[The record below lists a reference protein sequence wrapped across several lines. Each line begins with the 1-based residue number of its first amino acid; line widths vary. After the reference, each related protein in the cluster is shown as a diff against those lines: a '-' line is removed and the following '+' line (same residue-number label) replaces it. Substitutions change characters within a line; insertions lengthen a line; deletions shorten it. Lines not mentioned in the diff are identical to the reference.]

1 MIGNVKSL
9 RELFEIELRY
19 AYDCEQKLAN
29 KGIPTMIESAS
40 SPELQSALQQHLR
53 ETQGHVARLERVFS
67 TLGVDPDTKGNDV
80 IDEIMSAAKD
90 SVSNI
95 EASPLRDAALIVN
108 GNQVE
113 HYEMALYGSLAS
125 FARNLGMQEVAGILE
140 ETLNEEKKADA
151 KLTQIGESVMNAR
164 AARTQTA

>member
-1 MIGNVKSL
+1 MAKRRRLGEVL
-9 RELFEIELRY
+9 QQRG
-19 AYDCEQKLAN
+19 DV
-29 KGIPTMIESAS
+29 SADDLN

-67 TLGVDPDTKGNDV
+67 SLAVKVDTKGNDV
-80 IDEIMSAAKD
+80 IDEIISAAKD

-113 HYEMALYGSLAS
+113 HYEIALYGSLAA
-125 FARNLGMQEVAGILE
+125 FARNLGMQDVAKILE
-140 ETLNEEKKADA
+140 ETLNEEKNADA
-151 KLTQIGESVMNAR
+151 KLTQIGESVMNTR